1 MEVKN
6 ALVFFVIGFF
16 VVFSAGVFA
25 QSQSQPQRADPS
37 GVSRADDARTGNA
50 DVENF
55 DSNIGVERSE
65 RIESFTD
72 SAGVEREVEITE
84 EGITGADFSE
94 RRVMFRNENGE
105 SVVIRHRLEKSEG
118 GDEEVSIFSV
128 GGVEVK
134 SELGLEEDFKE
145 GRSRIIAM
153 TRSGEEREIKVMP
166 NRASITAVKTLGS
179 LGFQLQI
186 REVDENT
193 GRIAYVAESRR
204 QARLFGIFRIDYTA
218 KAVIDVESGEVT
230 NIDKPIW
237 EGLADVSSVPSDSV

>member
-6 ALVFFVIGFF
+6 VLVFFVIGFF

-118 GDEEVSIFSV
+118 GDE
-128 GGVEVK
+128 G
-134 SELGLEEDFKE
+134 
-145 GRSRIIAM
+145 
-153 TRSGEEREIKVMP
+153 EIKVMP